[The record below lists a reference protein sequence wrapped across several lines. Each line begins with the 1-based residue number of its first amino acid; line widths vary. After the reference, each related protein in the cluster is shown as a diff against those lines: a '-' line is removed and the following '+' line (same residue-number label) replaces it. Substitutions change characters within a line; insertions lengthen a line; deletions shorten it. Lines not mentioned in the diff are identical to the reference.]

1 MKILALETS
10 AKAVSA
16 AVSENGKMLADTT
29 TPDGCQV
36 NGIGAWVQDGIVQTR
51 NGGGS
56 QSYGPGGSGDSGS
69 YGDEDDQDSYSYGYD
84 DDFYS
89 WLFGY
94 EYDPEW
100 YLHDETLSE
109 GDKAYYH
116 YEANYY
122 NWDGKSME
130 TYDKLNEQYNRI
142 AANPSAETAAQDAP
156 SAWRGVVATGG
167 GMVLAEENRRFMRET
182 GRVFFLDVPV
192 AELVRRLSRNPLE
205 AQRPSLTGKSLTEE
219 VADVLAQRL
228 PLYEEAHHRLDA
240 ARPLRDVRAQA
251 LALLSGNAGA

>member
-1 MKILALETS
+1 MLIYLTGPRACGKTSLGRSLAAALGLPFVDTDHYLRERSGEEVAAIVAREGWEGFRRRESAILRE
-10 AKAVSA
+10 VA
-16 AVSENGKMLADTT
+16 AELENGPAT
-29 TPDGCQV
+29 
-36 NGIGAWVQDGIVQTR
+36 
-51 NGGGS
+51 
-56 QSYGPGGSGDSGS
+56 
-69 YGDEDDQDSYSYGYD
+69 
-84 DDFYS
+84 
-89 WLFGY
+89 
-94 EYDPEW
+94 
-100 YLHDETLSE
+100 
-109 GDKAYYH
+109 
-116 YEANYY
+116 
-122 NWDGKSME
+122 
-130 TYDKLNEQYNRI
+130 
-142 AANPSAETAAQDAP
+142 AETAAQDAP